1 MAKLTDTQIKAW
13 IKSNTRFEG
22 KSDGSGL
29 YISYRKTFSIPR
41 WRFRFRFA
49 GKQEA
54 IDIGDY
60 GNLSLSDARK
70 LARDLSARVSL
81 GYNVANE
88 KRDRKAEVVEQREA
102 KANAF
107 TASQLADKY
116 FNDQV
121 VGNVKH
127 PNIIRSKIEKDIKPY
142 IGKLAVDQVKP
153 MHIDAILKNVVD
165 RGAPTVANDVLRILK
180 HMFNYAIKRHIVEY
194 NPASAF
200 ELSDAGGKESS
211 RDRYL
216 TKEEL
221 ISFFDAMRKAKGFS
235 RANLITM
242 RLLLMLGVRKSE
254 LIESRLD
261 DFDLE
266 AGTWTL
272 TKDNTKTKTGI
283 VIPLSKQAINSI
295 NELIGLSESSE
306 WLLPARK
313 AQDRRLPHICESTLN
328 VALKKILNT
337 MPEGIEPF
345 TIHDFRRT
353 ARTHIESLG
362 FPPHIGERCI
372 NHKIKGVEGV
382 YNRYDYFDERAK
394 ALQALANLIESC
406 EGDVGFNVIPFK
418 QKARQKI

>member
-1 MAKLTDTQIKAW
+1 MAKLTDNQIKAW

-22 KSDGSGL
+22 KSDGGGL
-29 YISYRKTFSIPR
+29 YLYYRKTFSIPR

-70 LARDLSARVSL
+70 QAKELSARVSL

-107 TASQLADKY
+107 TAGQLADRY

-121 VGNVKH
+121 AGNVKY

-142 IGKLAVDQVKP
+142 IGKLAVGQVKP

-200 ELSDAGGKESS
+200 DLSDAGGKESS

-216 TKEEL
+216 IKEEL

-235 RANLITM
+235 HANLITM

-254 LIESRLD
+254 LIEAKLD

-283 VIPLSKQAINSI
+283 VIPLPKQAIDSI
-295 NELIGLSESSE
+295 NELIGLSESSK

-328 VALKKILNT
+328 VALKKVLNA
-337 MPEGIEPF
+337 MPEGMEPF

-394 ALQALANLIESC
+394 ALQALANFIESC

-418 QKARQKI
+418 QKA

>member
-1 MAKLTDTQIKAW
+1 MANLTDVQIKSW
-13 IKSNTRFEG
+13 IKSDIRFEG
-22 KSDGSGL
+22 KSDGDGL
-29 YISYRKTFSIPR
+29 YISYRKTFSTPR
-41 WRFRFRFA
+41 WIFRFRLA
-49 GKQEA
+49 GKQETLG
-54 IDIGDY
+54 IGDY
-60 GNLSLSDARK
+60 GNLSLADARK
-70 LARDLSARVSL
+70 QAKELSARVSL

-88 KRDRKAEVVEQREA
+88 KRERKAKEVEKREA

-107 TASQLADKY
+107 TAGQLADKY

-121 VGNVKH
+121 AGNVKH
-127 PNIIRSKIEKDIKPY
+127 PNIVRSKIERDIKPY

-153 MHIDAILKNVVD
+153 MHIDAILKAVVD

-180 HMFNYAIKRHIVEY
+180 HMFNYAVKRHIVEY

-200 ELSDAGGKESS
+200 ETSDAGGKESS
-211 RDRYL
+211 RDKYL
-216 TKEEL
+216 AQDEL
-221 ISFFDAMRKAKGFS
+221 INFFAAMRKAKGFS

-254 LIESRLD
+254 LIESRLS

-272 TKDNTKTKTGI
+272 TKDNTKTKAGI
-283 VIPLSKQAINSI
+283 IIPLPNQAIDSI

-313 AQDRRLPHICESTLN
+313 VQERRLPHICESTLN
-328 VALKKILNT
+328 VALKKVLNA
-337 MPEGIEPF
+337 MPEGSETF

-353 ARTHIESLG
+353 ARTHIEALG

-382 YNRYDYFDERAK
+382 YNRYDYFEERK
-394 ALQALANLIESC
+394 QALQALADFLEIC
-406 EGDVGFNVIPFK
+406 EGNVALNVIPIK
-418 QKARQKI
+418 RKKA

>member
-1 MAKLTDTQIKAW
+1 MAKLTDNQIKAW

-22 KSDGSGL
+22 KSDGGGL
-29 YISYRKTFSIPR
+29 YLYYRKTFSIPR

-70 LARDLSARVSL
+70 QAKELSARVSL

-107 TASQLADKY
+107 TAGQLADRY

-121 VGNVKH
+121 AGNVKY

-200 ELSDAGGKESS
+200 DLSDAGGKESS

-216 TKEEL
+216 IKEEL

-235 RANLITM
+235 HANLITM

-254 LIESRLD
+254 LIEAKLD

-283 VIPLSKQAINSI
+283 VIPLPKQAIDSI
-295 NELIGLSESSE
+295 NELIGLSESSK

-328 VALKKILNT
+328 VALKKVLNA
-337 MPEGIEPF
+337 MPEGMEPF

-394 ALQALANLIESC
+394 ALQALANFIESC

-418 QKARQKI
+418 QKA

>member
-1 MAKLTDTQIKAW
+1 MAKLTDNQIKAW

-22 KSDGSGL
+22 KSDGGGL
-29 YISYRKTFSIPR
+29 YLYYRKTFSIPR

-70 LARDLSARVSL
+70 QAKELSARVSL

-107 TASQLADKY
+107 TAGQLADRY

-121 VGNVKH
+121 AGNVKY

-200 ELSDAGGKESS
+200 DLSDAGGKESS

-216 TKEEL
+216 IKEEL

-235 RANLITM
+235 HANLITM

-254 LIESRLD
+254 LIEAKLD

-283 VIPLSKQAINSI
+283 VIPLPKQAIDSI
-295 NELIGLSESSE
+295 NELIGLSESSK

-328 VALKKILNT
+328 VALKKVLNA
-337 MPEGIEPF
+337 MPEGMEPF

-382 YNRYDYFDERAK
+382 YNRYEYFDERAK
-394 ALQALANLIESC
+394 ALQALANFIESC

-418 QKARQKI
+418 QKA

>member
-1 MAKLTDTQIKAW
+1 
-13 IKSNTRFEG
+13 
-22 KSDGSGL
+22 
-29 YISYRKTFSIPR
+29 
-41 WRFRFRFA
+41 
-49 GKQEA
+49 
-54 IDIGDY
+54 
-60 GNLSLSDARK
+60 
-70 LARDLSARVSL
+70 
-81 GYNVANE
+81 
-88 KRDRKAEVVEQREA
+88 
-102 KANAF
+102 
-107 TASQLADKY
+107 
-116 FNDQV
+116 
-121 VGNVKH
+121 
-127 PNIIRSKIEKDIKPY
+127 
-142 IGKLAVDQVKP
+142 
-153 MHIDAILKNVVD
+153 
-165 RGAPTVANDVLRILK
+165 
-180 HMFNYAIKRHIVEY
+180 
-194 NPASAF
+194 
-200 ELSDAGGKESS
+200 
-211 RDRYL
+211 
-216 TKEEL
+216 
-221 ISFFDAMRKAKGFS
+221 
-235 RANLITM
+235 
-242 RLLLMLGVRKSE
+242 MLGVRKSE